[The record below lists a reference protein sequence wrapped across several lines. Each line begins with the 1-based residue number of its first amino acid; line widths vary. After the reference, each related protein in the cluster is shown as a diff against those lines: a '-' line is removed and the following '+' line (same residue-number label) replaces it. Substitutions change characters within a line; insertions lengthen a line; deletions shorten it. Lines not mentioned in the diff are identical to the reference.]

1 MKNLEKIKCLN
12 LYAGIGGNRKL
23 WCGDIDVTAVEYDPN
38 IAAIY
43 KDLYPND
50 NIVVADAHQFLLDNF
65 EKYDFIWASPPCQ
78 THSIL
83 NYSGR
88 SRGNG
93 GKFKY
98 PDMRLY
104 QEIILLQNFYKGK
117 FCIENVKSYYTPLI
131 VPQQSGRHYF
141 WANFK
146 IPSLDR
152 NSSSMVKNKKGFTLE
167 RKMNDRDIYI
177 ENWHDYKGNKQQLL
191 NNCVEPSV
199 GLAIFNAAI
208 NIHKTSAFNQT
219 MLFQ

>member
-1 MKNLEKIKCLN
+1 MEKIKVLN
-12 LYAGIGGNRKL
+12 AYCGIGGNRKL
-23 WCGDIDVTAVEYDPN
+23 WNGNIDVVAVEYDPN

-50 NIVVADAHQFLLDNF
+50 NVLVEDAHQFILDNF
-65 EKYDFIWASPPCQ
+65 QEFDFIWASPPCQ

-104 QEIILLQNFYKGK
+104 QEIILLQNFHKGK
-117 FCIENVKSYYTPLI
+117 FCIENVKSYYNPLI
-131 VPQQSGRHYF
+131 PPQQSGRHYF

-146 IPSLDR
+146 IPNLDR
-152 NSSSMVKNKKGFTLE
+152 NSSSIVKNKKGFNLE
-167 RKMNDRDIYI
+167 RKMNDRDIHI
-177 ENWHDYKGNKQQLL
+177 ENWHNYKGNKQQLL
-191 NNCVEPSV
+191 NNCVEPKV
-199 GLAIFNAAI
+199 GEAIFNAAI
-208 NIHKTSAFNQT
+208 NTHTYSISSQTS
-219 MLFQ
+219 LFL